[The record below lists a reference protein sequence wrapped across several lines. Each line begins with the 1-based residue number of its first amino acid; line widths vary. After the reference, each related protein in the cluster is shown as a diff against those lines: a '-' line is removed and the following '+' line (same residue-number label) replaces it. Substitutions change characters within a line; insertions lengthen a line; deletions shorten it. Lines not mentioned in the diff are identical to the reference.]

1 MAAAL
6 QCRFFGHIID
16 VEKALAVRAAA
27 LPKHRRDLRFECV
40 KCGKPVGPRAAGE
53 RHSAH
58 FVHLQANP
66 DCPITDPRL
75 DF

>member
-1 MAAAL
+1 M
-6 QCRFFGHIID
+6 
-16 VEKALAVRAAA
+16 
-27 LPKHRRDLRFECV
+27 PKHRRDLRFECV